1 MSKDAQDTGG
11 TDAPAGTNTVAD
23 DAPANFGDGA
33 DALPLN
39 APPPSP
45 SKDDAAEK
53 DSAEKKSRDILRRLK
68 KEAGDDVESDDAL
81 DDEEL
86 DEELDTDTE
95 VDDAGTAE
103 ADNKPAGKGKG
114 QPPDDEQA
122 TALAAAQEALIR
134 DSWTLA
140 DLEKLPP
147 ERVLELGA
155 KARQRQQAGDRFGSQ
170 KAQEIA
176 QLKAKLAELEGTAP
190 NNPAAAPQQQQQ
202 NPAQAAKPSADDPVI
217 AGLKQKLSKLGEL
230 ASPEAQAVIEEA
242 LTHVY
247 TAASTGVQQQMV
259 QQQQQLAAHMAA
271 VERQM
276 LTSARKSLVREFP
289 AIKEDAKWAD
299 VQKKAVALAKTGYY
313 GPGDLDSCVRD
324 ACKTLFTPALKDVQ
338 RKMLE
343 KSKRAKEGQPDAGQ
357 QRSAQD
363 APKLTPEA
371 ISKRALQLMQKGKT
385 PEQARRMAL
394 AGK

>member
-1 MSKDAQDTGG
+1 MSKDAQDKGG
-11 TDAPAGTNTVAD
+11 TDAPAGTTTVD
-23 DAPANFGDGA
+23 DTAPANFGDGA

-39 APPPSP
+39 APQPSA

-53 DSAEKKSRDILRRLK
+53 DSAEKKTREILRRLK
-68 KEAGDDVESDDAL
+68 KEAGDEVESDDAP

-86 DEELDTDTE
+86 DEDPDAPAGE
-95 VDDAGTAE
+95 DAGTAE
-103 ADNKPAGKGKG
+103 GDDKPAGEGEKK
-114 QPPDDEQA
+114 PSDEQNAAALA
-122 TALAAAQEALIR
+122 TAQESLVR
-134 DSWTLA
+134 DGWTLA

-176 QLKAKLAELEGTAP
+176 QLKAKLAELEGTP
-190 NNPAAAPQQQQQ
+190 TNNPAAQHQQQQP
-202 NPAQAAKPSADDPVI
+202 PAQAAKPSAEDPVI
-217 AGLKQKLSKLGEL
+217 KGLKEKLSKLGEL

-247 TAASTGVQQQMV
+247 TAASTGVQQQLV
-259 QQQQQLAAHMAA
+259 QQQQQLAAHLQA

-276 LTSARKSLVREFP
+276 LTTARKSLVGEFP
-289 AIKEDAKWAD
+289 AIKDDAKWAE
-299 VQKKAVALAKTGYY
+299 VQKKAAALAKTGYY